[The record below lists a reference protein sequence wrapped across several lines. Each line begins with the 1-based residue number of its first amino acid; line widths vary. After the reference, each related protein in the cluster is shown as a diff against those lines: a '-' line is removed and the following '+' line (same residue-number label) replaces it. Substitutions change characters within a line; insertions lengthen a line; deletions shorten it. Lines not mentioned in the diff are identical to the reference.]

1 MKEVLFCSYRDWA
14 DQIIQDLKKDFS
26 SQVNL
31 TTCNKN
37 EDFLKNIEYKEFDLI
52 FFLGWSDIIESEI
65 VNSNFCICLHPSLLP
80 KYRGGSP
87 IQNQIINGETT
98 SGITLFK
105 MDKNIDT
112 GPIIYQEEFNIE
124 DIDLEEVFQL
134 IVDKGINGCS
144 FILKNLIED
153 KPIPL
158 TAQNDKDSSYY
169 KRRSEKM
176 SEIKIEDFNNLTS
189 KEIHNKIRCLQD
201 PYPNAFIKCKDGS
214 ILYIKKSH
222 YSL

>member
-1 MKEVLFCSYRDWA
+1 
-14 DQIIQDLKKDFS
+14 
-26 SQVNL
+26 
-31 TTCNKN
+31 
-37 EDFLKNIEYKEFDLI
+37 
-52 FFLGWSDIIESEI
+52 
-65 VNSNFCICLHPSLLP
+65 
-80 KYRGGSP
+80 
-87 IQNQIINGETT
+87 
-98 SGITLFK
+98 

-144 FILKNLIED
+144 FILENLIED
-153 KPIPL
+153 KPLPL
-158 TAQNDKDSSYY
+158 IAQNDKDSSYY
-169 KRRSEKM
+169 KRRNEKM